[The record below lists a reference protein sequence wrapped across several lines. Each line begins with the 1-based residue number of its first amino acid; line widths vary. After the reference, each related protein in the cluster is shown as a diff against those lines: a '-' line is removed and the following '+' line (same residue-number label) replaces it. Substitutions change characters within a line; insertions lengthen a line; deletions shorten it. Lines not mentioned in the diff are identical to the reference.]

1 MKWKKELQTLNL
13 SQEQLSVSLKNKIK
27 DYESIAEGIEELQSR
42 IANPTLND
50 DVDEMNVDLEEL
62 IEGLEIADRKLVS
75 DIQKFDRN
83 KEKYAMLTDKMKQG
97 REAKAKAKT
106 QGSQTPPPPKQAP
119 QVQTNVVQTDTPE
132 PNSTKEEKKG
142 GGFGWIAFAV
152 LAGIVTL
159 GAVNLMKRNDS

>member
-13 SQEQLSVSLKNKIK
+13 TQEQLSVSLKNKIK
-27 DYESIAEGIEELQSR
+27 DYQSIADGIEELQSR

-50 DVDEMNVDLEEL
+50 DVDELNADLEEL
-62 IEGLEIADRKLVS
+62 NEGLEIADRKLVA

-106 QGSQTPPPPKQAP
+106 QGTQAPPPPKQAS
-119 QVQTNVVQTDTPE
+119 QVQTNVVQTDIPQQ
-132 PNSTKEEKKG
+132 NSAKEEKKG

-159 GAVNLMKRNDS
+159 GAVNLMKNRD

>member
-13 SQEQLSVSLKNKIK
+13 SKEQLSVSLKNKIK
-27 DYESIAEGIEELQSR
+27 DYESIADGIQELQSR

-50 DVDEMNVDLEEL
+50 DVDELNADLEEL
-62 IEGLEIADRKLVS
+62 NEGLEIADRKLVA

-83 KEKYAMLTDKMKQG
+83 KEKYAMLTNKMKQG

-106 QGSQTPPPPKQAP
+106 QGTQAPPPPQEQ
-119 QVQTNVVQTDTPE
+119 QVKLNEVQTDIPQQ
-132 PNSTKEEKKG
+132 NSAKEEKKG

-159 GAVNLMKRNDS
+159 GAVNLMKRND